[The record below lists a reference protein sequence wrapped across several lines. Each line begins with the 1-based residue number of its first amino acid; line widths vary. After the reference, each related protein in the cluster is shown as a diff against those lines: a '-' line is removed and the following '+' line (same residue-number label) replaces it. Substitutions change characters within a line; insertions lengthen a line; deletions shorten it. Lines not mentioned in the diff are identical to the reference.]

1 MVDEQALNP
10 TACVI
15 SMKLSAIF
23 LSNVIPISRIYKLE
37 LDNYQWLCNLVTGC
51 LHSKRIIHIYRHYC
65 QYTCVTR
72 NSLFVYVFI
81 DLKSFANSEDEPP
94 PMHTVGSGLGY
105 NTCGNRNGVHNTC
118 A

>member
-1 MVDEQALNP
+1 MVLAPCLAEFLP
-10 TACVI
+10 T
-15 SMKLSAIF
+15 
-23 LSNVIPISRIYKLE
+23 
-37 LDNYQWLCNLVTGC
+37 
-51 LHSKRIIHIYRHYC
+51 KRIIYIGIIVN
-65 QYTCVTR
+65 TCVTR